1 MTGDRLRS
9 RPIARLLL
17 VALGGFF
24 GLVPGIWAVVL
35 PASFYGDFP
44 LVRPAW
50 VAVDGPYNEH
60 LIRDVGAMF
69 LALAVIAL
77 VAAVTGSA
85 GQARLA
91 GLAWLVFS
99 VVHFGYHVTHLHVY
113 STLDQWLNV
122 VSQVASIL
130 VALAV
135 VLIPPRRSGGPVR
148 PVPPT
153 SRRGGLFPTRSG
165 TPARWATAPARRTID
180 S

>member
-9 RPIARLLL
+9 RPVTRVLL
-17 VALGGFF
+17 VVLGGFF
-24 GLVPGIWAVVL
+24 GLVPGLWAAFA
-35 PASFYGDFP
+35 PESFYRDFP
-44 LVRPAW
+44 AVRPGW

-77 VAAVTGSA
+77 VAAATGSA

-99 VVHFGYHVTHLHVY
+99 VLHFGYHVTHLHVY
-113 STLDQWLNV
+113 ATLDQWLNV
-122 VSQVASIL
+122 VAQVTSIA

-135 VLIPPRRSGGPVR
+135 VLIPPRRSGGGR
-148 PVPPT
+148 PMVPTGEPAEP
-153 SRRGGLFPTRSG
+153 RRGAASG
-165 TPARWATAPARRTID
+165 AG
-180 S
+180 

>member
-9 RPIARLLL
+9 RPITRLLL
-17 VALGGFF
+17 VVLGGFF

-44 LVRPAW
+44 LIRPAW

-99 VVHFGYHVTHLHVY
+99 VIHFGYHVTHLHVY
-113 STLDQWLNV
+113 STFDQWLNV